1 MAFSFLLTLHFLTVP
16 QEVYLEK
23 GQLPWMLRINGHA
36 IDNYSGKENDP
47 GCLWHCGIAI
57 PDLDFLPLDL
67 LLYQNS
73 KLYFVE

>member
-1 MAFSFLLTLHFLTVP
+1 M
-16 QEVYLEK
+16 
-23 GQLPWMLRINGHA
+23 NGHA
-36 IDNYSGKENDP
+36 TDNDSGKENDP